1 MEMEN
6 TILEVVNEI
15 GNKATEEA
23 LKRFDTDGSPI
34 IKNEVKLTARS
45 KDAKSY
51 QTPYGVAKRD
61 RYVYQ
66 SSKGGKIYCPLEDHA
81 RIIHTATPKFA
92 QQISHKYALGN
103 AMSVRTDLEENHNRS
118 IAKSTIQNVADWVGG
133 IACAKEEV
141 WEYALPDM
149 EEPITTA
156 VFSMDGAYLLM
167 ANEGYSEALVG
178 NISLYDCEGK
188 RQHTIYLGEA
198 PEHGKAK
205 FKERYEREILRVK
218 AHYPKALYLGIA
230 DGAKSNWEFL
240 TPHTDRQLLDFYH
253 VTEYLGKAAYGVYPK
268 EKSARKQWLSDSCSK
283 LKHDQNAAQTILEEL
298 ENLPTKQL
306 TKTIKEDLTAT
317 LTYFRN
323 NRGEDRLN

>member
-1 MEMEN
+1 MTNITVNSDGSINISVTMRLDGSLMEMEN

-51 QTPYGVAKRD
+51 QTPYGVAKID

-167 ANEGYSEALVG
+167 ANEGYREALVG

-188 RQHTIYLGEA
+188 RQHTIYL
-198 PEHGKAK
+198 
-205 FKERYEREILRVK
+205 FERLNMEKPNLRNVM
-218 AHYPKALYLGIA
+218 
-230 DGAKSNWEFL
+230 
-240 TPHTDRQLLDFYH
+240 R
-253 VTEYLGKAAYGVYPK
+253 
-268 EKSARKQWLSDSCSK
+268 EKSFELK
-283 LKHDQNAAQTILEEL
+283 LIIQKLFT
-298 ENLPTKQL
+298 
-306 TKTIKEDLTAT
+306 
-317 LTYFRN
+317 
-323 NRGEDRLN
+323 